1 MKSGG
6 QKAIDNV
13 LPSPANLDT
22 QPQRIACN
30 HALGFVGEE
39 QNEQIMVKAFVV
51 NFVETRQPFQ
61 KTGLTT
67 HIENKT
73 ELFLYLA
80 DKVVEL
86 NVGNKK
92 LFTTIIADHVLTAQ
106 ACDGLQGE
114 FGHKEADTRMLLHAV
129 HAAGCG
135 HKKLLIR
142 TVDTDVVVLAVSQA
156 QHLNLS
162 KMWVAIGTGKS
173 YLVLARLIVINI
185 NIIPEKALT
194 LPSFHAFTG
203 CDTSLPMPGKE
214 KKQHG
219 MNGQYAQMSH
229 KYSPLFQMAHRS
241 NI

>member
-1 MKSGG
+1 MLRQDSRSKRLGG
-6 QKAIDNV
+6 
-13 LPSPANLDT
+13 LP
-22 QPQRIACN
+22 
-30 HALGFVGEE
+30 
-39 QNEQIMVKAFVV
+39 
-51 NFVETRQPFQ
+51 
-61 KTGLTT
+61 T
-67 HIENKT
+67 HSENKT

-92 LFTTIIADHVLTAQ
+92 LFTTIIADHALTAQ
-106 ACDGLQGE
+106 ACDGLQGISPC
-114 FGHKEADTRMLLHAV
+114 GHKEADTRMLLHAV

-173 YLVLARLIVINI
+173 YLILACLIVINI
-185 NIIPEKALT
+185 NIRPEKALA

-214 KKQHG
+214 KNSTG
-219 MNGQYAQMSH
+219 
-229 KYSPLFQMAHRS
+229 
-241 NI
+241 